1 MRLSSSFRIGF
12 QVRTL
17 VRLSKSRYFRLSNV
31 WKPNQGCSSHQFSH
45 FMITKLE
52 KKIFESYQNKI
63 NNYKKES
70 KSLLVSMIF
79 NKKPTAGWELDA
91 EKEKPILKKNFRQIM
106 KIGWE
111 PPRQLPI
118 FSKSGFCSNK
128 PMPTHQTQ
136 HSLGLKLNVS
146 TPSGQKGRGRPRKRK
161 RSERL
166 TDSEEESGEEV
177 V

>member
-1 MRLSSSFRIGF
+1 MGITPCFKCGNRAKYSAECGCRLHS
-12 QVRTL
+12 
-17 VRLSKSRYFRLSNV
+17 
-31 WKPNQGCSSHQFSH
+31 GCSSHQFSH

-70 KSLLVSMIF
+70 YSLLFSMIK
-79 NKKPTAGWELDA
+79 KKPTAGWELDA
-91 EKEKPILKKNFRQIM
+91 GEKAILYKNFKQM
-106 KIGWE
+106 NGKWE
-111 PPRQLPI
+111 PPRQLPK
-118 FSKSGFCSNK
+118 FSKGGFCSNK
-128 PMPTHQTQ
+128 PMTTHQTQ